1 MNRVALLPGCEPLP
15 KRPSS
20 SVPHYGHT
28 KLFLGGPEG
37 ESDRTTS
44 SRLRMPACV
53 RLIALFASWEQPF
66 ECADPWLLAVG
77 YEPLA
82 DPFKLIYTPYP
93 DPETWTPR
101 PKG

>member
-1 MNRVALLPGCEPLP
+1 
-15 KRPSS
+15 
-20 SVPHYGHT
+20 
-28 KLFLGGPEG
+28 
-37 ESDRTTS
+37 
-44 SRLRMPACV
+44 MPASV